1 MNSLKTIQTLSKI
14 GKVLS
19 KIAFIFSVI
28 GFFSGAAGL
37 ISLAF
42 GKDALAVIGNM
53 KIHGTILSDMGV
65 NAANFAAALSGW
77 MIVCAGEA
85 VVAKFAEIYFKNEL
99 QAETPFTLGGAK
111 ELQRLGILVI
121 AVSVLCNAAG
131 VLIEGVISGFTNVE
145 NTVEFNVYSNVALG
159 VVFIIVSLLCRCGA
173 ELSSTGVTTK

>member
-1 MNSLKTIQTLSKI
+1 MNSLKNIQTLSKI

-42 GKDALAVIGNM
+42 GKDALAVIGNI
-53 KIHGTILSDMGV
+53 KVHGTILSDMGV

-85 VVAKFAEIYFKNEL
+85 VVAKFAEVYFKNEL
-99 QAETPFTLGGAK
+99 LAETPFTIIGAK
-111 ELQRLGILVI
+111 ELQRLGILAI
-121 AVSVLCNAAG
+121 AVSVFCNAAG
-131 VLIEGVISGFTNVE
+131 VLIEGVISGFTDIESKVDSNI
-145 NTVEFNVYSNVALG
+145 YSNVALG
-159 VVFIIVSLLCRCGA
+159 VVFIIVFLLCRCGA
-173 ELSSTGVTTK
+173 ELRESGN